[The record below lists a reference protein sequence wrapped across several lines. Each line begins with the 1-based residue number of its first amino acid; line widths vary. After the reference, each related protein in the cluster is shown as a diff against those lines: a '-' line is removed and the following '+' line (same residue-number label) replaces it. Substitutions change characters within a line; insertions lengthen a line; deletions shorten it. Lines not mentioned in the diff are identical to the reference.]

1 VGEVVDERGL
11 SFVYVDDEE
20 DEDEDGKDDKD
31 ETTKFP
37 LDKFFYKL
45 KDANSLLSS
54 LIYDDDSAARY
65 KEILRQVIRGF
76 HIARAEKTA

>member
-31 ETTKFP
+31 ETTEFP

-54 LIYDDDSAARY
+54 LIYDDDSAVGS
-65 KEILRQVIRGF
+65 KEIYGY
-76 HIARAEKTA
+76 